1 MCVWG
6 GGMSTATPCYWGVRS
21 QEGSLLPRSHS
32 LCMVGLNQNSFF
44 SLSFYCGEGKG
55 TIFILEFS

>member
-1 MCVWG
+1 
-6 GGMSTATPCYWGVRS
+6 MSTATPCYWGVRS